1 MAGSPN
7 KGRFPMLLREHPL
20 MSYHR
25 VTNWPPVWA
34 WMEGVE
40 NKRPRGEIGIL
51 KKVSLTQIRPA
62 KQCYLYIEHEGSLY
76 IGCLLFDDEIFCSQ
90 IVELLRDYLNRPVAD
105 IGSID
110 FEHTL

>member
-1 MAGSPN
+1 
-7 KGRFPMLLREHPL
+7 MLLRDDPL
-20 MSYHR
+20 MSFYG

-51 KKVSLTQIRPA
+51 KKVSLTQIKPA

-76 IGCLLFDDEIFCSQ
+76 IGCLLFDDIAFCRHMTEILQSCC
-90 IVELLRDYLNRPVAD
+90 NRPIAE
-105 IGSID
+105 IGGLDLS
-110 FEHTL
+110 HTL

>member
-1 MAGSPN
+1 MW
-7 KGRFPMLLREHPL
+7 LRNHPL
-20 MSYHR
+20 MSFHG

-51 KKVSLTQIRPA
+51 KKVSLTRLKPA

-90 IVELLRDYLNRPVAD
+90 ILKLLQAHCNCPIAD
-105 IGSID
+105 IGRLDLS
-110 FEHTL
+110 HTF